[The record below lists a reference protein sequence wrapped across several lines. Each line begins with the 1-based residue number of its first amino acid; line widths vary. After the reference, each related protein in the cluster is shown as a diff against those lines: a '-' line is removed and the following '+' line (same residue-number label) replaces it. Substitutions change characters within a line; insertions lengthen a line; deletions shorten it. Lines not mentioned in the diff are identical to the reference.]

1 MPQKGD
7 WMLPSRLFKG
17 GGRIACSRM
26 GAKVQSLLQVDGWML
41 NPAVL
46 QGDLLPCSKKKRG
59 IFQNAAASP
68 AYFPS
73 HVQPAAANIELHPG
87 CIVSA
92 CKKTV
97 GVFAQKSFSK
107 TKPRGLRGTTDREQR
122 DGVTSRS

>member
-1 MPQKGD
+1 MQQDG
-7 WMLPSRLFKG
+7 
-17 GGRIACSRM
+17 CQ
-26 GAKVQSLLQVDGWML
+26 GAKPVAGGWLDAKPSCIAGGFAALQ
-41 NPAVL
+41 
-46 QGDLLPCSKKKRG
+46 QKKRG